1 MDRVALPEET
11 VAEAAVVD
19 VEEMA
24 AECPCREVRFKLAVR
39 WPCRVVVVVVVVVV
53 KEVARMEVTA
63 HATAPD
69 LTQPQPA
76 LNQYGLPRENYV
88 WVVPM

>member
-39 WPCRVVVVVVVVVV
+39 WPCRVVVVVVV

-69 LTQPQPA
+69 LIRPRRA
-76 LNQYGLPRENYV
+76 LIQYGLPRENYV
-88 WVVPM
+88 SVVPM